1 MSPAPDVD
9 LVAPGVFIWQNY
21 DSAVKADLFS
31 TAIETEAGL
40 FIVDPIELEE
50 GALHFLTNGR
60 KVAGIII
67 SSANHIRT
75 ARQFARNFSVCVFAH
90 PELATKSEF
99 GVDVALSENE
109 RSAKDLRVV
118 FINGAAVGEIALHCE
133 REEGTLILGDALINV
148 GSHGLDFLPAKYCLN
163 AKEMRRSLRKLLDLD
178 FERMLFAHGTPI
190 LVSARARLEALLN
203 KNADAIRP

>member
-21 DSAVKADLFS
+21 DPAVKADLFS
-31 TAIETEAGL
+31 TAIETESGL
-40 FIVDPIELEE
+40 FIVDPIELDE

-67 SSANHIRT
+67 SSANHIR
-75 ARQFARNFSVCVFAH
+75 AAGQFARNFSARVFAH

-109 RSAKDLRVV
+109 KPARDLRVI
-118 FINGAAVGEIALHCE
+118 FIDGAAVGEIALHCE
-133 REEGTLILGDALINV
+133 REEGTLILGDALINF
-148 GSHGLDFLPAKYCLN
+148 GSHGLDFLPAKYCSN
-163 AKEMRRSLRKLLDLD
+163 AKQMRRSLRKLLDLD
-178 FERMLFAHGTPI
+178 FERIFFAHGTPI

-203 KNADAIRP
+203 KNADAIRS

>member
-21 DSAVKADLFS
+21 DPAVKADLFS

-40 FIVDPIELEE
+40 FMVDPIELEE

-60 KVAGIII
+60 KVAGIIV
-67 SSANHIRT
+67 SNANHIR
-75 ARQFARNFSVCVFAH
+75 AAGQFARNFSVRIFAH
-90 PELATKSEF
+90 PRLATTSEF

-109 RSAKDLRVV
+109 GPAKDLRVI
-118 FINGAAVGEIALHCE
+118 FIDGAAVGEIALHCQ
-133 REEGTLILGDALINV
+133 REEGTLVLGDALINF
-148 GSHGLDFLPAKYCLN
+148 GSHGFDFLPAKYCSN
-163 AKEMRRSLRKLLDLD
+163 TKQMRRSLKKLLDID
-178 FERMLFAHGTPI
+178 FERVFFAHGMPI
-190 LVSARARLEALLN
+190 LVSGRARLEALLN